1 MPNNAESRISRL
13 PSSSSDDADRLDPRQ
28 RQESWAHIKVVGA
41 GGAGGNAV
49 DRMIQSGV
57 SGVEFIAVN
66 TDAQT
71 LMSSQAERR
80 IRIGDKL
87 TKGLG
92 AGGQPAVGEKAA
104 EEAYEELQDALR
116 GSDMVFIAVGMGG
129 GTGTGSAPVI
139 GEISRNIAALTV
151 GVVTRPFT
159 WEGVPRRRISEEGIR
174 KLREHVDTLITIPN
188 DRILEIAPKN
198 TPITEAFRL
207 ADEVLRQA
215 VQGISDLITQP
226 GLINLDFNDVK
237 AIMQNSGTAYM
248 AIGYGSGENRAAD
261 AVRDA
266 LANPLLEM
274 SIDGAKG
281 ILLNFTGGPDMSLHE
296 VSQAAEIISNAA
308 DPDAQII
315 FGSVIDESMSSDIQ
329 ITVIATGFD
338 EQDIRR
344 PAQGMRGA
352 VEPRGPDAGDRPP
365 VIPIGKEEVADVDAD
380 HDLEVPTFLRK
391 RMNRQDR

>member
-1 MPNNAESRISRL
+1 MANGAENRISRL
-13 PSSSSDDADRLDPRQ
+13 PSSPGDDSEKLDPRA
-28 RQESWAHIKVVGA
+28 RQESWAQIKVVGA

-49 DRMIQSGV
+49 DRMIESGV

-71 LMSSQAERR
+71 LMSSLAESR

-92 AGGQPAVGEKAA
+92 AGGKPAVGEKAA

-116 GSDMVFIAVGMGG
+116 GADMVFIAVGMGG

-139 GEISRNIAALTV
+139 GEISRNIADLTV

-159 WEGVPRRRISEEGIR
+159 WEGVPRKRISEEGIR
-174 KLREHVDTLITIPN
+174 KFREHVDTLITIPN

-248 AIGYGSGENRAAD
+248 AIGYGSGENRASD
-261 AVRDA
+261 AMRDA

-315 FGSVIDESMSSDIQ
+315 FGSVIDEAMSSDIQ

-338 EQDIRR
+338 EQDLRR
-344 PAQGMRGA
+344 SNVRSAL
-352 VEPRGPDAGDRPP
+352 EPRGPEPGERPP
-365 VIPIGKEEVADVDAD
+365 VVPISEDEMDEIDAE

-391 RMNRQDR
+391 RINRQNR

>member
-1 MPNNAESRISRL
+1 MANGAENRISRL
-13 PSSSSDDADRLDPRQ
+13 PSSPGDDSERLDPRQ
-28 RQESWAHIKVVGA
+28 RQESWAQIKVVGA

-49 DRMIQSGV
+49 DRMIESGV

-71 LMSSQAERR
+71 LMSSLAESR

-92 AGGQPAVGEKAA
+92 AGGKPAVGEKAA

-116 GSDMVFIAVGMGG
+116 GADMVFIAVGMGG

-139 GEISRNIAALTV
+139 GEISRNIADLTV

-159 WEGVPRRRISEEGIR
+159 WEGVPRKRISEEGIR
-174 KLREHVDTLITIPN
+174 KIREHVDTLITIPN

-248 AIGYGSGENRAAD
+248 AIGYGSGENRASD
-261 AVRDA
+261 AMRDA

-315 FGSVIDESMSSDIQ
+315 FGSVIDEAMSSDIQ

-338 EQDIRR
+338 EQDLRR
-344 PAQGMRGA
+344 SNVRSAL
-352 VEPRGPDAGDRPP
+352 EPRGPEPGERPP
-365 VIPIGKEEVADVDAD
+365 VVPISEDEMDEIDAE

-391 RMNRQDR
+391 RINRQNR

>member
-1 MPNNAESRISRL
+1 MANGAENRISRL
-13 PSSSSDDADRLDPRQ
+13 PSSPGDDAESLDPRQ
-28 RQESWAHIKVVGA
+28 RQESWAQIKVVGA

-49 DRMIQSGV
+49 DRMIESGV

-71 LMSSQAERR
+71 LMSSLAESR

-92 AGGQPAVGEKAA
+92 AGGKPAVGEKAA

-116 GSDMVFIAVGMGG
+116 GADMVFIAVGMGG
-129 GTGTGSAPVI
+129 GTGTGAAPVI
-139 GEISRNIAALTV
+139 GEISRNIADLTV

-159 WEGVPRRRISEEGIR
+159 WEGVPRKRISEEGIR
-174 KLREHVDTLITIPN
+174 KIREHVDTLITIPN

-248 AIGYGSGENRAAD
+248 AIGYGSGENRASD
-261 AVRDA
+261 AMRDA

-315 FGSVIDESMSSDIQ
+315 FGSVIDEAMSSDIQ

-338 EQDIRR
+338 EQDLRR
-344 PAQGMRGA
+344 SNVRSAL
-352 VEPRGPDAGDRPP
+352 EPRGPEPGERPP
-365 VIPIGKEEVADVDAD
+365 VVPISEDEMDEIDAE

-391 RMNRQDR
+391 RINRQNR

>member
-1 MPNNAESRISRL
+1 MANGAENRISRL
-13 PSSSSDDADRLDPRQ
+13 PSSPGDDSESLDPRQ
-28 RQESWAHIKVVGA
+28 RQESWAQIKVVGA

-49 DRMIQSGV
+49 DRMIESGV

-71 LMSSQAERR
+71 LMSSLAESR

-92 AGGQPAVGEKAA
+92 AGGKPAVGEKAA

-116 GSDMVFIAVGMGG
+116 GADMVFIAVGMGG

-139 GEISRNIAALTV
+139 GEISRNIADLTV

-159 WEGVPRRRISEEGIR
+159 WEGVPRKRISEEGIR
-174 KLREHVDTLITIPN
+174 KIREHVDTLITIPN

-248 AIGYGSGENRAAD
+248 AIGYGSGENRASD
-261 AVRDA
+261 AMRDA

-315 FGSVIDESMSSDIQ
+315 FGSVIDEAMSSDIQ

-338 EQDIRR
+338 EQDLRR
-344 PAQGMRGA
+344 SNVRGTL
-352 VEPRGPDAGDRPP
+352 EPRGPEPGERPP
-365 VIPIGKEEVADVDAD
+365 VVPISEDEMDEIDAE

-391 RMNRQDR
+391 RINRQNR

>member
-1 MPNNAESRISRL
+1 MANGGENRISRL
-13 PSSSSDDADRLDPRQ
+13 PSSSGGDPGRLGPREP
-28 RQESWAHIKVVGA
+28 QESWAQIKVVGA

-71 LMSSQAERR
+71 LMSSQAETQ

-92 AGGQPAVGEKAA
+92 AGGKPGVGEKAA

-116 GSDMVFIAVGMGG
+116 GADMVFIAVGMGG

-159 WEGVPRRRISEEGIR
+159 WEGVPRKRISEEGVH
-174 KLREHVDTLITIPN
+174 KLRDHVDTLITIPN

-248 AIGYGSGENRAAD
+248 AIGYGSGENRASD

-315 FGSVIDESMSSDIQ
+315 FGSVIDESISSEIQ

-338 EQDIRR
+338 EQDMRR
-344 PAQGMRGA
+344 SSMRGS
-352 VEPRGPDAGDRPP
+352 VEPRSPDTGDRPS
-365 VIPIGKEEVADVDAD
+365 VVSIPQDELGDAD
-380 HDLEVPTFLRK
+380 SEHDLEVPTFLRK
-391 RMNRQDR
+391 RIGRQDR

>member
-1 MPNNAESRISRL
+1 MANGAENRISRL
-13 PSSSSDDADRLDPRQ
+13 PSSPGDDSEKLDPRE
-28 RQESWAHIKVVGA
+28 RQESWAQIKVVGA

-49 DRMIQSGV
+49 DRMIESGV

-71 LMSSQAERR
+71 LMSSLAESR

-92 AGGQPAVGEKAA
+92 AGGKPAVGEKAA

-116 GSDMVFIAVGMGG
+116 GADMVFIAVGMGG

-139 GEISRNIAALTV
+139 GEISRNIADLTV

-159 WEGVPRRRISEEGIR
+159 WEGVPRKRISEEGIR
-174 KLREHVDTLITIPN
+174 KFREHVDTLITIPN

-248 AIGYGSGENRAAD
+248 AIGYGSGENRASD
-261 AVRDA
+261 AMRDA

-315 FGSVIDESMSSDIQ
+315 FGSVIDEAMSSDIQ

-338 EQDIRR
+338 EQDLRR
-344 PAQGMRGA
+344 SNVRSAS
-352 VEPRGPDAGDRPP
+352 EPRGPEPGERPP
-365 VIPIGKEEVADVDAD
+365 VVPISEDEMDEINAE

-391 RMNRQDR
+391 RINRQNR

>member
-1 MPNNAESRISRL
+1 MANGADNRISRL
-13 PSSSSDDADRLDPRQ
+13 PSSAGSDPARSDPRE
-28 RQESWAHIKVVGA
+28 RQESWAQIKVVGA

-49 DRMIQSGV
+49 DRMIESGV

-71 LMSSQAERR
+71 LMSSQAERQ

-92 AGGQPAVGEKAA
+92 AGGKPEVGEKAA

-139 GEISRNIAALTV
+139 GEISRNTAALTV
-151 GVVTRPFT
+151 GVVTRPFS

-188 DRILEIAPKN
+188 DKILEIAPKN

-215 VQGISDLITQP
+215 VQGIADLITQP

-248 AIGYGSGENRAAD
+248 AIGYGSGENRASD
-261 AVRDA
+261 AMRDA

-315 FGSVIDESMSSDIQ
+315 FGSVIEENMSSDIQ

-344 PAQGMRGA
+344 SNIRST
-352 VEPRGPDAGDRPP
+352 VEPRSPDSGGRPA
-365 VIPIGKEEVADVDAD
+365 VVPISQDELDEGETDL
-380 HDLEVPTFLRK
+380 DLEVPTFLRK
-391 RMNRQDR
+391 RINRQER

>member
-1 MPNNAESRISRL
+1 MANGAENRISRL
-13 PSSSSDDADRLDPRQ
+13 PSSPGDDSERVDPRE
-28 RQESWAHIKVVGA
+28 RQESWAQIKVVGA

-49 DRMIQSGV
+49 DRMIESGV

-71 LMSSQAERR
+71 LMSSLAESR

-92 AGGQPAVGEKAA
+92 AGGKPAVGEKAA

-116 GSDMVFIAVGMGG
+116 GADMVFIAVGMGG

-139 GEISRNIAALTV
+139 GEISRNIADLTV

-159 WEGVPRRRISEEGIR
+159 WEGVPRKRISEEGIR
-174 KLREHVDTLITIPN
+174 KIREHVDTLITIPN

-248 AIGYGSGENRAAD
+248 AIGYGSGENRASD
-261 AVRDA
+261 AMRDA

-296 VSQAAEIISNAA
+296 VSQAAELISNAA

-315 FGSVIDESMSSDIQ
+315 FGSVIDEAMSSDIQ

-338 EQDIRR
+338 EQDLRR
-344 PAQGMRGA
+344 SNARSA
-352 VEPRGPDAGDRPP
+352 LEPRGPEPGERPP
-365 VIPIGKEEVADVDAD
+365 VVPISEDEMDEIDAE

-391 RMNRQDR
+391 RINRQNR

>member
-1 MPNNAESRISRL
+1 MANGAENRISRL
-13 PSSSSDDADRLDPRQ
+13 PSSSGDDAERLDPRQ
-28 RQESWAHIKVVGA
+28 PQESWAQIKVVGA
-41 GGAGGNAV
+41 GGAGGNAI
-49 DRMIQSGV
+49 DRMIESGV

-71 LMSSQAERR
+71 LMSSLAESR

-92 AGGQPAVGEKAA
+92 AGGKPAVGEKAA

-116 GSDMVFIAVGMGG
+116 GADMVFIAVGMGG

-139 GEISRNIAALTV
+139 GEISRNIADLTV

-159 WEGVPRRRISEEGIR
+159 WEGVPRKRISEEGIR
-174 KLREHVDTLITIPN
+174 KIREHVDTLITIPN

-248 AIGYGSGENRAAD
+248 AIGYGSGENRASD
-261 AVRDA
+261 AMRDA

-315 FGSVIDESMSSDIQ
+315 FGSVIDEAMSSDIQ

-338 EQDIRR
+338 EQDLRR
-344 PAQGMRGA
+344 SNVRSTL
-352 VEPRGPDAGDRPP
+352 EPRGPEPGERPP
-365 VIPIGKEEVADVDAD
+365 VVPISEDEMDEIDAE

-391 RMNRQDR
+391 RINRQNR

>member
-1 MPNNAESRISRL
+1 MANGAENRISRL
-13 PSSSSDDADRLDPRQ
+13 PSSPGDDPGSLDPRQ
-28 RQESWAHIKVVGA
+28 RQESWAQIKVVGA
-41 GGAGGNAV
+41 GGAGGNAI
-49 DRMIQSGV
+49 DRMIQSGI

-71 LMSSQAERR
+71 LMSSQAESR

-92 AGGQPAVGEKAA
+92 AGGKPAVGEKAA

-116 GSDMVFIAVGMGG
+116 GADMVFIAVGMGG

-139 GEISRNIAALTV
+139 GEISRNIADLTV

-159 WEGVPRRRISEEGIR
+159 WEGVPRKRISEEGIR
-174 KLREHVDTLITIPN
+174 KIREHVDTLITIPN

-248 AIGYGSGENRAAD
+248 AIGYGSGENRASD
-261 AVRDA
+261 AMRDA

-315 FGSVIDESMSSDIQ
+315 FGSVIDEAMSSDIQ

-338 EQDIRR
+338 EQDLRR
-344 PAQGMRGA
+344 SNVRSTL
-352 VEPRGPDAGDRPP
+352 EPRGPEPGERPP
-365 VIPIGKEEVADVDAD
+365 VVPISEDEMDEIDAE

-391 RMNRQDR
+391 RINRQNR

>member
-1 MPNNAESRISRL
+1 MASGAENRISRL
-13 PSSSSDDADRLDPRQ
+13 PSSSSDESERLDPRQ

-92 AGGQPAVGEKAA
+92 AGGQPSVGEKAA

-159 WEGVPRRRISEEGIR
+159 WEGVPRKRISEEGIR
-174 KLREHVDTLITIPN
+174 NIREHVDTLITIPN

-261 AVRDA
+261 AMRDA

-344 PAQGMRGA
+344 PGMRGA
-352 VEPRGPDAGDRPP
+352 VEPRSPDSGDRPS
-365 VIPIGKEEVADVDAD
+365 VIPIGTEDIDEVDAE

>member
-1 MPNNAESRISRL
+1 MANGAENRISRL
-13 PSSSSDDADRLDPRQ
+13 PSSSGDDPGRLDPRQ
-28 RQESWAHIKVVGA
+28 RQESWAQIKVVGA

-49 DRMIQSGV
+49 DRMIESGV

-71 LMSSQAERR
+71 LMSSQAESR

-92 AGGQPAVGEKAA
+92 AGGQPSVGEKAA
-104 EEAYEELQDALR
+104 EEAYEELQDTLR
-116 GSDMVFIAVGMGG
+116 GADMVFIAVGMGG

-159 WEGVPRRRISEEGIR
+159 WEGVPRKRISEDGIR

-248 AIGYGSGENRAAD
+248 AIGYGSGENRASD

-315 FGSVIDESMSSDIQ
+315 FGSVIDETMSSDIQ

-338 EQDIRR
+338 EQDLRR
-344 PAQGMRGA
+344 SSMRGSI
-352 VEPRGPDAGDRPP
+352 EPRGSDSDDRPS
-365 VIPIGKEEVADVDAD
+365 VVPISQEEMGDVDAD

-391 RMNRQDR
+391 RINRQDR

>member
-1 MPNNAESRISRL
+1 MANGTDNRISRL
-13 PSSSSDDADRLDPRQ
+13 PSSSGNDPIVSDPRQ
-28 RQESWAHIKVVGA
+28 RQESWAQIKVVGA

-49 DRMIQSGV
+49 DRMIESGV

-71 LMSSQAERR
+71 LMSSQAERQ

-92 AGGQPAVGEKAA
+92 AGGKPEVGEKAA
-104 EEAYEELQDALR
+104 EEAYDELQDALR

-139 GEISRNIAALTV
+139 GEIARNTAALTV
-151 GVVTRPFT
+151 GVVTRPFS
-159 WEGVPRRRISEEGIR
+159 WEGVPRKRISEDGIR
-174 KLREHVDTLITIPN
+174 TLREHVDTLITIPN
-188 DRILEIAPKN
+188 DKILEIAPKN

-215 VQGISDLITQP
+215 VQGIADLITRP

-248 AIGYGSGENRAAD
+248 AIGYGSGENRASD
-261 AVRDA
+261 AMSDA

-315 FGSVIDESMSSDIQ
+315 FGSVIDETMSSDIQ
-329 ITVIATGFD
+329 ITVIATGFG

-344 PAQGMRGA
+344 TSMRTSI
-352 VEPRGPDAGDRPP
+352 EPRSSDPGERSSVVPISHEQLGESDA
-365 VIPIGKEEVADVDAD
+365 EL
-380 HDLEVPTFLRK
+380 DLDVPTFLR
-391 RMNRQDR
+391 RRINRQER

>member
-1 MPNNAESRISRL
+1 MANGAENRVSRL
-13 PSSSSDDADRLDPRQ
+13 PSISGDDPGRLDPRQ
-28 RQESWAHIKVVGA
+28 RQESWAQIKVVGA

-49 DRMIQSGV
+49 DRMIESGV

-71 LMSSQAERR
+71 LMSSQAESR

-92 AGGQPAVGEKAA
+92 AGGQPSVGEKAA
-104 EEAYEELQDALR
+104 EEAYEELQDTLR
-116 GSDMVFIAVGMGG
+116 GADMVFIAVGMGG
-129 GTGTGSAPVI
+129 GTGTGSAPVV

-159 WEGVPRRRISEEGIR
+159 WEGVPRKRISEEGIR

-198 TPITEAFRL
+198 TPIGEAFRL

-248 AIGYGSGENRAAD
+248 AIGYGSGENRASD

-274 SIDGAKG
+274 SINGAKG

-315 FGSVIDESMSSDIQ
+315 FGSVIDETMSSDIQ

-338 EQDIRR
+338 EQDLRR
-344 PAQGMRGA
+344 SSMRGSI
-352 VEPRGPDAGDRPP
+352 EPRGSEGGDRPT
-365 VIPIGKEEVADVDAD
+365 VVPISQDEMDDVDTE

-391 RMNRQDR
+391 RINRQDR

>member
-1 MPNNAESRISRL
+1 MANGAENRISRL
-13 PSSSSDDADRLDPRQ
+13 PSSPGDDSERLDPRE
-28 RQESWAHIKVVGA
+28 RQESWAQIKVVGA

-71 LMSSQAERR
+71 LMSSLAESR

-92 AGGQPAVGEKAA
+92 AGGKPAVGEKAA

-116 GSDMVFIAVGMGG
+116 GADMVFIAVGMGG

-139 GEISRNIAALTV
+139 GEISRNIADLTV

-159 WEGVPRRRISEEGIR
+159 WEGVPRKRISEEGIR
-174 KLREHVDTLITIPN
+174 KFREHVDTLITIPN

-248 AIGYGSGENRAAD
+248 AIGYGSGENRASD
-261 AVRDA
+261 AMRDA

-296 VSQAAEIISNAA
+296 VSQAAELISNAA

-315 FGSVIDESMSSDIQ
+315 FGSVIDEAMSSDIQ

-338 EQDIRR
+338 EQDLRR
-344 PAQGMRGA
+344 SNVRSAL
-352 VEPRGPDAGDRPP
+352 EPRGPEPGERPP
-365 VIPIGKEEVADVDAD
+365 VVPISEDEMDEIDAE

-391 RMNRQDR
+391 RINRQNR

>member
-1 MPNNAESRISRL
+1 MANGADNRISRL
-13 PSSSSDDADRLDPRQ
+13 PSSAGSDPAGSDPRE
-28 RQESWAHIKVVGA
+28 RQESWAQIKVVGA

-49 DRMIQSGV
+49 DRMIESGV

-71 LMSSQAERR
+71 LMSSQAERQ

-92 AGGQPAVGEKAA
+92 AGGKPEVGEKAA

-116 GSDMVFIAVGMGG
+116 GADMVFIAVGMGG

-139 GEISRNIAALTV
+139 GEISRNTAALTV
-151 GVVTRPFT
+151 GVVTRPFS
-159 WEGVPRRRISEEGIR
+159 WEGVPRKRISEEGIR

-188 DRILEIAPKN
+188 DKILEIAPKN

-215 VQGISDLITQP
+215 VQGIADLITQP

-248 AIGYGSGENRAAD
+248 AIGYGSGENRASD
-261 AVRDA
+261 AMRDA

-315 FGSVIDESMSSDIQ
+315 FGSVIEEAMSSDIQ

-344 PAQGMRGA
+344 SSMRTTL
-352 VEPRGPDAGDRPP
+352 EPRSPDSGDRPS
-365 VIPIGKEEVADVDAD
+365 VVPISQDELDESDTDL
-380 HDLEVPTFLRK
+380 DLEVPTFLRK
-391 RMNRQDR
+391 RINRQDR

>member
-1 MPNNAESRISRL
+1 MANGAENRISRL
-13 PSSSSDDADRLDPRQ
+13 PSSSSDDAGRLDPGQ

-71 LMSSQAERR
+71 LMSSQAERL

-92 AGGQPAVGEKAA
+92 AGGQPSVGEKAA

-159 WEGVPRRRISEEGIR
+159 WEGVPRRRIAEEGVR

-315 FGSVIDESMSSDIQ
+315 FGSVIDETMSSDIQ

-338 EQDIRR
+338 EQDLRR
-344 PAQGMRGA
+344 SSMRGA
-352 VEPRGPDAGDRPP
+352 AEPRSPESGDRPP
-365 VIPIGKEEVADVDAD
+365 VTPIGKEEMGEVDTE
-380 HDLEVPTFLRK
+380 HDLDVPTFLRK

>member
-1 MPNNAESRISRL
+1 MANGAENRISRL
-13 PSSSSDDADRLDPRQ
+13 PSSPGDDSERLDPRQ
-28 RQESWAHIKVVGA
+28 RQESWAQIKVVGA

-57 SGVEFIAVN
+57 SGVDFIAVN

-71 LMSSQAERR
+71 LMSSLAESR

-92 AGGQPAVGEKAA
+92 AGGKPAVGEKAA

-116 GSDMVFIAVGMGG
+116 GADMVFIAVGMGG

-139 GEISRNIAALTV
+139 GEISRNIADLTV

-174 KLREHVDTLITIPN
+174 KFREHVDTLITIPN

-248 AIGYGSGENRAAD
+248 AIGYGSGENRASD
-261 AVRDA
+261 AMRDA

-296 VSQAAEIISNAA
+296 VSQAAELISNAA

-315 FGSVIDESMSSDIQ
+315 FGSVIDEAMSSDIQ

-338 EQDIRR
+338 EQDLRR
-344 PAQGMRGA
+344 SNARSA
-352 VEPRGPDAGDRPP
+352 LEPRGPEPEERPSVVPISEEEMDEIDA
-365 VIPIGKEEVADVDAD
+365 E

-391 RMNRQDR
+391 RINRQNR

>member
-1 MPNNAESRISRL
+1 MANGAENRISRL
-13 PSSSSDDADRLDPRQ
+13 PSSSSDDLGRLDAREH
-28 RQESWAHIKVVGA
+28 QESWARIKVVGA
-41 GGAGGNAV
+41 GGAGGNAI
-49 DRMIQSGV
+49 DRMIESQVG
-57 SGVEFIAVN
+57 GVEFITVN

-71 LMSSQAERR
+71 LMSSQAETRL
-80 IRIGDKL
+80 RIGDKL

-92 AGGQPAVGEKAA
+92 AGGRPEVGEKAA
-104 EEAYEELQDALR
+104 EEAYEELQDSLR
-116 GSDMVFIAVGMGG
+116 GADMVFIAVGMGG

-159 WEGVPRRRISEEGIR
+159 WEGVPRRRISEEGISR
-174 KLREHVDTLITIPN
+174 LREHVDTLITIPN

-281 ILLNFTGGPDMSLHE
+281 ILLNFTGGPDMSLYE

-308 DPDAQII
+308 DQDAQII

-338 EQDIRR
+338 EQDIRQ
-344 PAQGMRGA
+344 ASMRRTA
-352 VEPRGPDAGDRPP
+352 APP
-365 VIPIGKEEVADVDAD
+365 TREDDESPSVIPIGREELDDTD
-380 HDLEVPTFLRK
+380 TEQDLEVPAFLRK
-391 RMNRQDR
+391 RVNRRER

>member
-344 PAQGMRGA
+344 PGQGMRGA

>member
-1 MPNNAESRISRL
+1 MANGGENRISRL
-13 PSSSSDDADRLDPRQ
+13 PSSSESARIDSRQ

-41 GGAGGNAV
+41 GGAGGNAI

-71 LMSSQAERR
+71 LMSSQAETR

-92 AGGQPAVGEKAA
+92 AGGSPGVGEKAA
-104 EEAYEELQDALR
+104 EEAYEELQDSLR
-116 GSDMVFIAVGMGG
+116 GADMVFVAVGMGG

-188 DRILEIAPKN
+188 DKILEIAPKN

-215 VQGISDLITQP
+215 VQGIADLITQP

-261 AVRDA
+261 AMRDA

-315 FGSVIDESMSSDIQ
+315 FGSVIEESMSSDIQ

-344 PAQGMRGA
+344 SSVRSNI
-352 VEPRGPDAGDRPP
+352 EPRGPDNVDRPS
-365 VIPIGKEEVADVDAD
+365 VVPISQEELGDVDAD

>member
-1 MPNNAESRISRL
+1 MANGAENRISRL
-13 PSSSSDDADRLDPRQ
+13 PLSPGDDSERLDPRE
-28 RQESWAHIKVVGA
+28 RQESWAQIKVVGA

-49 DRMIQSGV
+49 DRMIESGV

-71 LMSSQAERR
+71 LMSSLAESR

-92 AGGQPAVGEKAA
+92 AGGKPAVGEKAA

-116 GSDMVFIAVGMGG
+116 GADMVFIAVGMGG

-139 GEISRNIAALTV
+139 GEISRNIADLTV

-159 WEGVPRRRISEEGIR
+159 WEGVPRKRISEEGIR
-174 KLREHVDTLITIPN
+174 KIREHVDTLITIPN

-248 AIGYGSGENRAAD
+248 AIGYGSGENRASD
-261 AVRDA
+261 AMRDA

-296 VSQAAEIISNAA
+296 VSQAAELISNAA

-315 FGSVIDESMSSDIQ
+315 FGSVIDEAMSSDIQ

-338 EQDIRR
+338 EQDLRR
-344 PAQGMRGA
+344 SNARSA
-352 VEPRGPDAGDRPP
+352 LEPRGPEPGERPS
-365 VIPIGKEEVADVDAD
+365 VVPISEEEMDEINAE

-391 RMNRQDR
+391 RINRQNR

>member
-1 MPNNAESRISRL
+1 MANGADNRISRL
-13 PSSSSDDADRLDPRQ
+13 PSSAGSDPAGSDPRE
-28 RQESWAHIKVVGA
+28 RQESWAQIKVVGA

-49 DRMIQSGV
+49 DRMIESGV

-71 LMSSQAERR
+71 LMSSQAERQ

-92 AGGQPAVGEKAA
+92 AGGKPEVGEKAA

-116 GSDMVFIAVGMGG
+116 GADMVFIAVGMGG

-139 GEISRNIAALTV
+139 GEISRNTAALTV
-151 GVVTRPFT
+151 GVVTRPFS
-159 WEGVPRRRISEEGIR
+159 WEGVPRKRISEEGIR

-188 DRILEIAPKN
+188 DKILEIAPKN

-215 VQGISDLITQP
+215 VQGIADLITQP

-248 AIGYGSGENRAAD
+248 AIGYGSGENRASD
-261 AVRDA
+261 AMRDA
-266 LANPLLEM
+266 LANPLLEL

-315 FGSVIDESMSSDIQ
+315 FGSVIEEAMSSDIQ

-344 PAQGMRGA
+344 SSMRTTL
-352 VEPRGPDAGDRPP
+352 EPRSPDSGDRPS
-365 VIPIGKEEVADVDAD
+365 VVPISQDELDESDTDL
-380 HDLEVPTFLRK
+380 DLEVPTFLRK
-391 RMNRQDR
+391 RINRQDR

>member
-1 MPNNAESRISRL
+1 MANGAENRISRL
-13 PSSSSDDADRLDPRQ
+13 PSSPGDDSEKLDPRE
-28 RQESWAHIKVVGA
+28 RQESWAQIKVVGA

-49 DRMIQSGV
+49 DRMIESGV

-71 LMSSQAERR
+71 LMSSLAESR

-92 AGGQPAVGEKAA
+92 AGGKPAVGEKAA

-116 GSDMVFIAVGMGG
+116 GADMVFIAVGMGG

-139 GEISRNIAALTV
+139 GEISRNIADLTV

-159 WEGVPRRRISEEGIR
+159 WEGVPRKRISEEGIR
-174 KLREHVDTLITIPN
+174 KFREHVDTLITIPN

-248 AIGYGSGENRAAD
+248 AIGYGSGENRASD
-261 AVRDA
+261 AMRDA

-315 FGSVIDESMSSDIQ
+315 FGSVIDEAMSSDIQ

-338 EQDIRR
+338 EQDLRR
-344 PAQGMRGA
+344 SNVRSAL
-352 VEPRGPDAGDRPP
+352 EPRGPEPGERPP
-365 VIPIGKEEVADVDAD
+365 VVPISEDEMDEIDAE

-391 RMNRQDR
+391 RINRQNR

>member
-1 MPNNAESRISRL
+1 MANNPENRISRL
-13 PSSSSDDADRLDPRQ
+13 PSSSSDDAGRLDPRQ

-92 AGGQPAVGEKAA
+92 AGGQPGVGEKAA

-159 WEGVPRRRISEEGIR
+159 WEGVPRRRISEEGVR

-315 FGSVIDESMSSDIQ
+315 FGSVIEDSMSSDIQ

-344 PAQGMRGA
+344 SGMRGA
-352 VEPRGPDAGDRPP
+352 VEPRGPEAGDRPT
-365 VIPIGKEEVADVDAD
+365 VIPIGKEEISDVDTE

>member
-1 MPNNAESRISRL
+1 MANGAENRISRL
-13 PSSSSDDADRLDPRQ
+13 PSSPGDDSERLDPRE
-28 RQESWAHIKVVGA
+28 RQESWAQIKVVGA

-49 DRMIQSGV
+49 DRMIESGV

-71 LMSSQAERR
+71 LMSSLAESR

-92 AGGQPAVGEKAA
+92 AGGKPAVGEKAA

-116 GSDMVFIAVGMGG
+116 GADMVFIAVGMGG

-139 GEISRNIAALTV
+139 GEISRNIADLTV

-159 WEGVPRRRISEEGIR
+159 WEGVPRKRISEEGIR
-174 KLREHVDTLITIPN
+174 KIREHVDTLITIPN

-248 AIGYGSGENRAAD
+248 AIGYGSGENRASD
-261 AVRDA
+261 AMRDA

-296 VSQAAEIISNAA
+296 VSQAAELISNAA

-315 FGSVIDESMSSDIQ
+315 FGSVIDEAMSSDIQ

-338 EQDIRR
+338 EQDLRR
-344 PAQGMRGA
+344 SNVRSAL
-352 VEPRGPDAGDRPP
+352 EPRGPEPGERAPVVPISEDEMDEIDA
-365 VIPIGKEEVADVDAD
+365 E

-391 RMNRQDR
+391 RINRQNR

>member
-315 FGSVIDESMSSDIQ
+315 FGSVIDETMSSDIQ

-344 PAQGMRGA
+344 PGMRGA
-352 VEPRGPDAGDRPP
+352 LEPRGPDAEDRPP
-365 VIPIGKEEVADVDAD
+365 VIPIGKEEVGDVDAE

>member
-1 MPNNAESRISRL
+1 MANGAENRISRL
-13 PSSSSDDADRLDPRQ
+13 PSSPGDDAESLDPRQ
-28 RQESWAHIKVVGA
+28 RQESWAQIKVVGA

-49 DRMIQSGV
+49 DRMIESGV

-71 LMSSQAERR
+71 LMSSLAESR

-92 AGGQPAVGEKAA
+92 AGGKPAVGEKAA

-116 GSDMVFIAVGMGG
+116 GADMVFIAVGMGG
-129 GTGTGSAPVI
+129 GTGTGAAPVI
-139 GEISRNIAALTV
+139 GEISRNIADLTV

-159 WEGVPRRRISEEGIR
+159 WEGVPRKRISEEGIR
-174 KLREHVDTLITIPN
+174 KIREHVDTLITIPN

-248 AIGYGSGENRAAD
+248 AIGYGSGENRASD
-261 AVRDA
+261 AMRDA

-315 FGSVIDESMSSDIQ
+315 FGSVIDEAMSSDIQ

-338 EQDIRR
+338 EQDLRR
-344 PAQGMRGA
+344 SNVRSAL
-352 VEPRGPDAGDRPP
+352 EPRAPEPGERPP
-365 VIPIGKEEVADVDAD
+365 VVPISEDEMDEIDAE

-391 RMNRQDR
+391 RINRQNR

>member
-1 MPNNAESRISRL
+1 MASGAENRISRL
-13 PSSSSDDADRLDPRQ
+13 PSSSSDESGQLDPRQ

-92 AGGQPAVGEKAA
+92 AGGQPSVGEKAA

-159 WEGVPRRRISEEGIR
+159 WEGVPRKRISEEGIR
-174 KLREHVDTLITIPN
+174 NIREHVDTLITIPN

-261 AVRDA
+261 AMRDA

-315 FGSVIDESMSSDIQ
+315 FGSVIEESMSSDIQ

-344 PAQGMRGA
+344 PGMRGA
-352 VEPRGPDAGDRPP
+352 VEPRSPDSGDRPS
-365 VIPIGKEEVADVDAD
+365 VIPIGTEEIDEVDAE

>member
-1 MPNNAESRISRL
+1 MANGAENRISRL
-13 PSSSSDDADRLDPRQ
+13 PSSAGSDPVSSDPRQ
-28 RQESWAHIKVVGA
+28 GQESWAQIKVVGA

-49 DRMIQSGV
+49 DRMIESGV

-71 LMSSQAERR
+71 LMSSQAERQ

-92 AGGQPAVGEKAA
+92 AGGKPEVGEKAA

-139 GEISRNIAALTV
+139 GEISRNTAALTV
-151 GVVTRPFT
+151 GVVTKPFS
-159 WEGVPRRRISEEGIR
+159 WEGVPRKRISEEGIR

-188 DRILEIAPKN
+188 DKILEIAPKN

-215 VQGISDLITQP
+215 VQGIADLITQP

-248 AIGYGSGENRAAD
+248 AIGYGSGENRASD
-261 AVRDA
+261 AMRDA

-315 FGSVIDESMSSDIQ
+315 FGSVIEENMSSDIQ

-344 PAQGMRGA
+344 SNIRST
-352 VEPRGPDAGDRPP
+352 VEPRSPDSGDRPA
-365 VIPIGKEEVADVDAD
+365 VVPISQDELDEGETDL
-380 HDLEVPTFLRK
+380 DLEVPTFLRK
-391 RMNRQDR
+391 RINRQER